1 MTREPGFE
9 ARFQS
14 VCNRCGRDILPG
26 QRVVHRRD
34 TTYIHAACA
43 SGADD
48 E

>member
-1 MTREPGFE
+1 MTREPGIE

-14 VCNRCGRDILPG
+14 SCNRCGRDIVPG
-26 QRVVHRRD
+26 QRVVKRRE
-34 TTYIHAACA
+34 TYIHAGCA